1 MSLILRKVRSSR
13 WYPRDECPWLEEGEL
28 QADPLGDFQTTENVL
43 SVWLIEDDLSNLNR
57 IITALAANC
66 DYIQNIDYIVFDQGI
81 LTEIGIR
88 MQNSQAKTP
97 DGEVNSNW
105 HYDLMEISAQRLLRL
120 VEVLI
125 DRVEPQRVLQKQ
137 IAQWVTDAVLSGQID
152 IGDLKKHIREKIES
166 KI

>member
-1 MSLILRKVRSSR
+1 
-13 WYPRDECPWLEEGEL
+13 LEEGQF
-28 QADPLGDFQTTENVL
+28 QADPLGDFQTTENML

-57 IITALAANC
+57 IITASAANC

-81 LTEIGIR
+81 LAKVGIQ

-105 HYDLMEISAQRLLRL
+105 HYDLIEISAQRLLRL

-125 DRVEPQRVLQKQ
+125 DRVGPQRVLQRQ
-137 IAQWVTDAVLSGQID
+137 TTQWITDAVLSGQID
-152 IGDLKKHIREKIES
+152 IRDLKKHIREKIES

>member
-1 MSLILRKVRSSR
+1 
-13 WYPRDECPWLEEGEL
+13 LEEGEF
-28 QADPLGDFQTTENVL
+28 QADPLADFQTTENIF

-66 DYIQNIDYIVFDQGI
+66 DHIQNIDYIIFDQG
-81 LTEIGIR
+81 LLAKVGIQ

-105 HYDLMEISAQRLLRL
+105 HYDLIEISAQRLLRL

-125 DRVEPQRVLQKQ
+125 DRVEPQRVLQRQ
-137 IAQWVTDAVLSGQID
+137 TTQWITDAVLSGQIN
-152 IGDLKKHIREKIES
+152 IRDLKKHIREKIEPR
-166 KI
+166 I